1 MKQGM
6 KPFRALTPEEFQRLA
21 LEEKLAYL
29 SEAFRLF
36 FDESGVPFSKP
47 ASSPATLG
55 DVLYAGKFNVLV
67 LEREWERLMQSVAAG
82 DLRALHALY
91 ERAHRVV
98 FTLVMRITEN
108 RKTGEE
114 LTLQVFHD
122 VWRRASQY
130 DPNDVPVLGW
140 IMNLARS
147 RALDQSRVKRR
158 KKRLGGGAGSAA
170 FRPGP
175 ALQLRLARR
184 IADEEGAAPVLPAT
198 RQWSEPGWEK
208 VAPGISCKLLATDA
222 QRYRVSMLVRLAP
235 GTAYPPHIHAAVEE
249 LHLLDGELSIDGRV
263 LCPGDY
269 NRGEP
274 GASDKR
280 VWSETGCT
288 CVLITSTRDT
298 LISS

>member
-1 MKQGM
+1 MKQGT
-6 KPFRALTPEEFQRLA
+6 KAFRALTPEEFQGLA
-21 LEEKLAYL
+21 LEQKLAYL

-36 FDESGVPFSKP
+36 FDAGGAPFRKP

-67 LEREWERLMQSVAAG
+67 LEREWERLTQSVAAG

-98 FTLVMRITEN
+98 FTLIMRITEN

-130 DPNDVPVLGW
+130 DPSDGPVLGW

-147 RALDQSRVKRR
+147 RALDRSRGKQRE
-158 KKRLGGGAGSAA
+158 KRLGGRAGSAA

-175 ALQLRLARR
+175 ALQLRLAQR
-184 IADEEGAAPVLPAT
+184 IADEEGAATVLPAT
-198 RQWSEPGWEK
+198 RQWSEPDWEK
-208 VAPGISCKLLATDA
+208 VAPGISCKLLATD
-222 QRYRVSMLVRLAP
+222 
-235 GTAYPPHIHAAVEE
+235 
-249 LHLLDGELSIDGRV
+249 
-263 LCPGDY
+263 
-269 NRGEP
+269 
-274 GASDKR
+274 
-280 VWSETGCT
+280 
-288 CVLITSTRDT
+288 
-298 LISS
+298 